1 MTPVDTDQLLVDMFK
16 EGNEKALELIFVK
29 YYATLCNYTAFI
41 VKNDSIAEEIVSDVF
56 VNLWHKRKELLIS
69 ISLKAYLYASARNAA
84 LNAIRK
90 KKIKFTAL
98 SKSLQASHS
107 TQVTPYE
114 QIKEQELAEGLHQ
127 IIERLPK
134 QRRRIFLLNW
144 KEGLHISQ
152 IAIELNVSEST
163 VKNQLQS
170 AYRFVKAQLPY
181 LFSLSTLGLGYLGQ
195 LSYLY
200 ERFLYDLLTIT

>member
-29 YYATLCNYTAFI
+29 YYATLCDYTAFI
-41 VKNDSIAEEIVSDVF
+41 VKNDSLAEEIVSDVF
-56 VNLWHKRKELLIS
+56 VNLWHKREELLIS

-84 LNAIRK
+84 LNSIRK
-90 KKIKFTAL
+90 KKIKFTTL

-114 QIKEQELAEGLHQ
+114 QIKEQELAAGLHQ
-127 IIERLPK
+127 IIAQLPT

-144 KEGLHISQ
+144 KEGLRISQ
-152 IAIELNVSEST
+152 IAIELNLSEST

-170 AYRFVKAQLPY
+170 AYRFLKAQLPY
-181 LFSLSTLGLGYLGQ
+181 LFTLSLLGLGYLGP

-200 ERFLYDLLTIT
+200 ERFLHDLLTIT